1 MFDHLL
7 DQVASRHGL
16 SPDQGRRL
24 LAAWLQRIF
33 DPARG
38 GTAGFVQAFREQ
50 GLAELA
56 ESWIAPGPNRPLT
69 ADQLERVFGEDE
81 IAALARALALPAA
94 AVASASAAILPEA
107 VDTLGEDGRWHGG
120 AAGAASTGA
129 AGLHRP
135 DFDRHGPDRPE
146 FERPDAAWRG
156 SPGHAPEH
164 PDLDPPGPRAYAHDP
179 QPRGVGEH
187 TSSQHDSPATDPF
200 AAPSPGAA
208 PTTDPGALH
217 PIRDTAPGPLSS
229 EPAPLYRADDDPPP
243 PSPLLSLA
251 RLAWPWLL
259 LCACVS
265 ALAWWL
271 RV

>member
-1 MFDHLL
+1 MFEHLL
-7 DQVASRHGL
+7 NQVASRHGL

-24 LAAWLQRIF
+24 LAAWLDRIF

-38 GTAGFVQAFREQ
+38 GTAGFVRAFRDQ
-50 GLAELA
+50 GLEELA

-81 IAALARALALPAA
+81 IATLARALDLPAA

-120 AAGAASTGA
+120 GTAAYAGASDAPVYEP
-129 AGLHRP
+129 HRP
-135 DFDRHGPDRPE
+135 DAYEHSPYEHSPHQRDPRPADRE
-146 FERPDAAWRG
+146 DADAPPAS
-156 SPGHAPEH
+156 SPTS
-164 PDLDPPGPRAYAHDP
+164 DLG
-179 QPRGVGEH
+179 G
-187 TSSQHDSPATDPF
+187 
-200 AAPSPGAA
+200 
-208 PTTDPGALH
+208 LH

-243 PSPLLSLA
+243 PSPLLSFA
-251 RLAWPWLL
+251 RRLWPWLL
-259 LCACVS
+259 LFAFLSV
-265 ALAWWL
+265 LAWWL

>member
-24 LAAWLQRIF
+24 LAAWLERIF

-69 ADQLERVFGEDE
+69 ADQLERVFGEGE

-94 AVASASAAILPEA
+94 AVASASAAILPDA

-120 AAGAASTGA
+120 GAGAHRSDPHRSDPDRHEFDRSEA
-129 AGLHRP
+129 HRP
-135 DFDRHGPDRPE
+135 DTGWPDAGWRDSRGHDPDRPHIAS
-146 FERPDAAWRG
+146 PD
-156 SPGHAPEH
+156 PH
-164 PDLDPPGPRAYAHDP
+164 AHDP
-179 QPRGVGEH
+179 QRRGLREH
-187 TSSQHDSPATDPF
+187 ASPQRDSHASDPY
-200 AAPSPGAA
+200 AAPAPGAA

-217 PIRDTAPGPLSS
+217 PIRDIAPGPLSS
-229 EPAPLYRADDDPPP
+229 DPAPLYRADDDLPP
-243 PSPLLSLA
+243 PSPLLSFA
-251 RLAWPWLL
+251 RRLWPWLL
-259 LCACVS
+259 LFAFLS

>member
-1 MFDHLL
+1 MFEHLL

-24 LAAWLQRIF
+24 LAAWLERIF

-69 ADQLERVFGEDE
+69 ADQLERVFGEGE

-120 AAGAASTGA
+120 GAGPHRSDPDRREFDRSDA
-129 AGLHRP
+129 HRP
-135 DFDRHGPDRPE
+135 EAGWR
-146 FERPDAAWRG
+146 DA
-156 SPGHAPEH
+156 H
-164 PDLDPPGPRAYAHDP
+164 AHDP
-179 QPRGVGEH
+179 DHPH
-187 TSSQHDSPATDPF
+187 IASPDPHPHATDPF
-200 AAPSPGAA
+200 AAPAPGAA
-208 PTTDPGALH
+208 STTDPGGLH
-217 PIRDTAPGPLSS
+217 PIRDVAPGPLSS

-243 PSPLLSLA
+243 PSPLLSFA
-251 RLAWPWLL
+251 RRLWPWLL
-259 LCACVS
+259 LFAFLS